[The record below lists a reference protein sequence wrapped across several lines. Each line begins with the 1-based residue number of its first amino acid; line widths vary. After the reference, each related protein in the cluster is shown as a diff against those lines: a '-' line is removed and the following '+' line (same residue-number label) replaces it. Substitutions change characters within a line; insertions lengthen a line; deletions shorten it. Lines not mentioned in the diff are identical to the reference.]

1 VDRTLTAAAAAFAAL
16 AALTSPAAAG
26 PVEDGAAA
34 YKRGDYTES
43 LRIWRPAAESGNARA
58 QHDLCTLYYL
68 GQGVPQDFAAAAHW
82 CRKAADQ
89 GDAGAQLSL
98 GLMYAMGQG
107 VPQNKATG
115 AAWVRKSA
123 DQGNA
128 EAQDFLGFM
137 YQNGSGVAQDYATAA
152 AWFRKAASQGDA
164 TAQYHLGIL
173 HNSGKGVP
181 QDYAVAATWIRAA
194 ADQAYGPAEELLAA
208 MYLAGNGVRHDEV
221 QAFNWFSKAA
231 SHGVIRAQTMLGT
244 AYRLGVGGSV
254 DQDKAMRWYRKAAD
268 QGDAAAETSIGQMYA
283 YGEGVARSYSE
294 GLKWIRKAAD
304 RGYDDAQYR
313 LGVFYEEGRGVPHD
327 DATAVRWYR
336 RAADQ
341 GMGRAQLNLGFMRAS
356 AHDFVEAH
364 MWFTLATAR
373 LARSDTKNRDL
384 AAKSRDTVAAA
395 MKPAEVAEAQ
405 KRTAEWRPNITYR
418 PPTQEVALPG
428 AVAKKPN
435 ADPDQDAKRTSSSG
449 TAFFVTPDGKALTNA
464 HVVRGCSDVTVITGG
479 ESHPARVLARDERN
493 DLALIATDLH
503 PEHSAIWRLQVRQGE
518 DIAVYGFPLPDA
530 LASGGNVTTGIVT
543 ALAGMRD
550 DSRFLQIS
558 APIQPGN
565 SGGPVLDR
573 NGAVVGVI
581 VSTING
587 LALASATGSLP
598 QNVNF
603 AIKASVAAAFLDA
616 QDVRH
621 EDTSDQSALSTPD
634 LTTHARSFTA
644 KVVCR

>member
-26 PVEDGAAA
+26 AVEDGAAA
-34 YKRGDYTES
+34 YKRGDYAES
-43 LRIWRPAAESGNARA
+43 LRIWRPTAESGNARA

-68 GQGVPQDFAAAAHW
+68 GQGAPQDFAAAVHW

-89 GDAGAQLSL
+89 GDARAQLSL

-107 VPQNKATG
+107 VPRNKATG
-115 AAWVRKSA
+115 VAWVRKSA

-128 EAQDFLGFM
+128 EAQDVLGIM
-137 YQNGSGVAQDYATAA
+137 YQTGNGVAQDYATAA
-152 AWFRKAASQGDA
+152 AWFRKAANQGDA
-164 TAQYHLGIL
+164 TAQYHLGLL

-181 QDYAVAATWIRAA
+181 HDDALAATWYRAA
-194 ADQAYGPAEELLAA
+194 ADQDFGPAEEVLAG
-208 MYLAGNGVRHDEV
+208 MYLTGRGVRRDEV
-221 QAFNWFSKAA
+221 QAFNWLSKAA
-231 SHGVIRAQTMLGT
+231 NQGVISAQTLLGT
-244 AYRLGVGGSV
+244 FYRAGIGGPQ
-254 DQDKAMRWYRKAAD
+254 DNDKAMRWYRRAAD
-268 QGDAAAETSIGQMYA
+268 QGDAAAETRLGEMYA
-283 YGEGVARSYSE
+283 RGEGVPQNYPEALR
-294 GLKWIRKAAD
+294 WIRKAAD
-304 RGYDDAQYR
+304 RGYDGAQYR
-313 LGVFYEEGRGVPHD
+313 LGVLYENGHGVPHD
-327 DATAVRWYR
+327 DVVAARWYR
-336 RAADQ
+336 KAADQ
-341 GMGRAQLNLGFMRAS
+341 GLGLAQLNLGFLRGA
-356 AHDFVEAH
+356 AYDFVQAY

-373 LARSDTKNRDL
+373 LERSDAKNRDL
-384 AAKSRDTVAAA
+384 ATKSRDTIAPAMTAA
-395 MKPAEVAEAQ
+395 ELTEAQ
-405 KRTAEWRPNITYR
+405 KRAAEWRPNVTYQPPMQEVILPRAMARR
-418 PPTQEVALPG
+418 PPDSDRET
-428 AVAKKPN
+428 
-435 ADPDQDAKRTSSSG
+435 KRTSSSG

-464 HVVRGCSDVTVITGG
+464 HVVRGCGDVTVITGG

-493 DLALIATDLH
+493 DLALLATDLH

-518 DIAVYGFPLPDA
+518 DIAVYGFPLPGA

-573 NGAVVGVI
+573 NGAIVGVI

-634 LTTHARSFTA
+634 LTAHARSFTA
-644 KVVCR
+644 KVLCR